1 VFRMLEGNTRH
12 LTTLKNAKSY
22 NIVWNA

>member
-1 VFRMLEGNTRH
+1 MLEGNTHH
-12 LTTLKNAKSY
+12 LTALKNAKSY